1 MPVASP
7 LGDSATISR
16 KISNM
21 SDDSIRQLL
30 KIASLDTELQGL
42 PDDIDMS
49 EFTTWDLPSNYYE
62 QSFDVETELESS
74 SWDLKFSSEEPSNPI
89 LPLTQPP
96 PQDFDFFTKFGAN
109 LSHFTE
115 DSEFEFNSKSVPFDL
130 SPFMDSSLE
139 TTREVF
145 QEIYPTSAPFMGQ
158 SGGLGSSSIDTRNL
172 DRSVEVR
179 SPQVNLVL
187 GSNVVMLEP
196 RCCPKP
202 SVTVLPSQVIQTTHD
217 ASSTPR
223 NKGTRI
229 SFSEQEFTSSSL
241 SRADYF
247 QSSDS
252 WTTNNAPFNKLKHD
266 QQIEAL
272 FNVQEQSSG
281 TMTGTLDGFQAMND
295 FMDTDNDPLKED
307 YGQSLPLS
315 QEIKQQPDTEEMI
328 RTLTVEATDHL
339 QANRISDTEIRNF
352 VKSVAPQIQ
361 NNAWEEILNETDFE
375 DRLKKAELKVN
386 EHNHELDS
394 LRDKIA
400 RGEIERSRG
409 QEMIRKTYN
418 RREAAASRAK
428 REQGLM
434 QAAIKKRTLEKIC
447 NWMREHL
454 IGNSDLF
461 QESPPI
467 NHVVRRSLSEGTNGR
482 F

>member
-1 MPVASP
+1 MPIAFP
-7 LGDSATISR
+7 LGDSATIGR

-30 KIASLDTELQGL
+30 KIASMDTELQGF

-49 EFTTWDLPSNYYE
+49 EFTTWDLPSSYYE
-62 QSFDVETELESS
+62 QSFDLDTEFASS
-74 SWDLKFSSEEPSNPI
+74 SWDFKFSSEDPSNPI
-89 LPLTQPP
+89 LPVTQPP
-96 PQDFDFFTKFGAN
+96 SQDFDFCSKFGGN
-109 LSHFTE
+109 FGHLTD
-115 DSEFEFNSKSVPFDL
+115 DSDFEFNSKSLPFDL

-139 TTREVF
+139 TTKEVF
-145 QEIYPTSAPFMGQ
+145 QEIYPTSAPSMGQ
-158 SGGLGSSSIDTRNL
+158 SGVLGSSSIDIRKL

-187 GSNVVMLEP
+187 GSNVVLLEP
-196 RCCPKP
+196 HCCPKP
-202 SVTVLPSQVIQTTHD
+202 SVTVLPSQVIQSTDAWTT
-217 ASSTPR
+217 PQI
-223 NKGTRI
+223 KGIRI
-229 SFSEQEFTSSSL
+229 SFSEQEFTSPSS

-252 WTTNNAPFNKLKHD
+252 WTTNNASFNNPKHD

-272 FNVQEQSSG
+272 FNVQERSSCK
-281 TMTGTLDGFQAMND
+281 MTGTLDQFQSMSD
-295 FMDTDNDPLKED
+295 FMDTDNDPPKED
-307 YGQSLPLS
+307 YGQSLPIS
-315 QEIKQQPDTEEMI
+315 QKIKKLPETEELI
-328 RTLTVEATDHL
+328 RSLTVEATDCL
-339 QANRISDTEIRNF
+339 QTNRIPDTEIRNF

-375 DRLKKAELKVN
+375 HRLKKAELKVS

-400 RGEIERSRG
+400 KGQIERSTG

-418 RREAAASRAK
+418 RREAASSRAK

-434 QAAIKKRTLEKIC
+434 QAAIKKRALEKIC

-461 QESPPI
+461 QESPI